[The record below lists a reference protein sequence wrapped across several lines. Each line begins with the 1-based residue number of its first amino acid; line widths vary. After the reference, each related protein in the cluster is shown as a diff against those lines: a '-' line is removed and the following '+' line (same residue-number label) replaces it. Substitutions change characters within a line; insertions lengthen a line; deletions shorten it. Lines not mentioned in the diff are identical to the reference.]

1 MFKLLPVL
9 PILPM
14 LWYFIF
20 MIGLLPSLPMARS
33 APSKLSTRN
42 YTIGGS
48 PDSIVQPND
57 GSMNSTSPIE
67 RRAPPLGEKLNI
79 KTRGYYRKWMFDF
92 YPIEVTPEN
101 EAFFFKNGS
110 LDKYLGRN
118 LHDDWDSKAIRGKGN
133 VGVYEFTVL
142 RQTQFDK
149 RAYGEVM
156 ALKLAGLYVAS
167 GSSKNRNFL
176 TSITG
181 RKRHPAIVMKK
192 IEGKAIQRTGAWKVA
207 NNKTRRSMIDIVKS
221 SIKAQV
227 VDLALQHGI
236 LHNDP
241 HRGNIH
247 VIFNENGTL
256 KQAKIL
262 DFGFP
267 GMIAIDPTTERKKI
281 EKFFDQRWSEKWG
294 RQ

>member
-1 MFKLLPVL
+1 MFILLQV
-9 PILPM
+9 LPM
-14 LWYFIF
+14 LWCSIF

-33 APSKLSTRN
+33 APTKFSARDHG
-42 YTIGGS
+42 IGG
-48 PDSIVQPND
+48 P
-57 GSMNSTSPIE
+57 MNSTSPIE
-67 RRAPPLGEKLNI
+67 IRAPPVGEKLNI
-79 KTRGYYRKWMFDF
+79 KTRGYYRKWMIDF
-92 YPIEVTPEN
+92 YPIEVTPED
-101 EAFFFKNGS
+101 EVFFFKNGS

-133 VGVYEFTVL
+133 VGVYEFTGSKKKSYMGYRPDELVVKVL

-167 GSSKNRNFL
+167 G
-176 TSITG
+176 
-181 RKRHPAIVMKK
+181 RKLHPAIVMKK
-192 IEGKAIQRTGAWKVA
+192 IEGKPIQRTGTWKVA
-207 NNKTRRSMIDIVKS
+207 NDKTRRSMIDIVKS

-247 VIFNENGTL
+247 VIFENGAL
-256 KQAKIL
+256 KQARIL

-267 GMIAIDPTTERKKI
+267 GMIAIDPTTEQKKI

-294 RQ
+294 LQ